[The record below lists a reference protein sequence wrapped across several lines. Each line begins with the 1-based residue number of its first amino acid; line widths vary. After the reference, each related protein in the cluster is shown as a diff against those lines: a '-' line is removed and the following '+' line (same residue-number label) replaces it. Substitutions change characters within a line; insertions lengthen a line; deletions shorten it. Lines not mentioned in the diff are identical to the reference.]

1 VTPQEKAWQ
10 AVVDSSQPELQQR
23 LSAMS
28 TQDGNWQPARLEWA
42 RKLNAQDL
50 GMLDGTVKFDR
61 QADAAAINQLKI
73 LRGHLKQGQWV
84 TKLRKVFRKG
94 EMTQDIELVPA
105 TLGGKKD
112 EMEYSYILPT
122 SPP

>member
-1 VTPQEKAWQ
+1 V
-10 AVVDSSQPELQQR
+10 
-23 LSAMS
+23 
-28 TQDGNWQPARLEWA
+28 
-42 RKLNAQDL
+42 
-50 GMLDGTVKFDR
+50 
-61 QADAAAINQLKI
+61 

-105 TLGGKKD
+105 NLAGKKD
-112 EMEYSYILPT
+112 EMEYAYILPT